1 MYVQFG
7 HEYDGIKN
15 VFYHFSNLLLAFYIL
30 EPRLGPKDP
39 IMGWVGF

>member
-7 HEYDGIKN
+7 HEYDGIKKCILS
-15 VFYHFSNLLLAFYIL
+15 FFLNLLLVFYVL
-30 EPRLGPKDP
+30 EPRLGP